1 MNLAL
6 STVVLAAIQLN
17 RQTQFRTVEIED
29 VRLDGMLAP
38 ELPSIHPT
46 ISKAGPQQS
55 LSIRGVTSQL
65 SGELNELKT
74 FASDFVSNALHAIEH
89 DIFMA

>member
-1 MNLAL
+1 MLA
-6 STVVLAAIQLN
+6 SIQLN
-17 RQTQFRTVEIED
+17 RQAQFRTVEIED

-38 ELPSIHPT
+38 KLPAIHPT

-55 LSIRGVTSQL
+55 LSIRGVTSQI
-65 SGELNELKT
+65 SGELDELKT
-74 FASDFVSNALHAIEH
+74 FARDFVSNTVQAVEH